1 MMKDVYND
9 KEVLKKEKEDK
20 QKIIRDLA
28 NKISVDMGFN
38 STDDRVRLGEDLS
51 GGPVLMVAGK
61 VDLNNLPDG
70 WKYESKCLI
79 FSDYPQEGL
88 MRMKDGKYEFIPI
101 VHAMDKS
108 RVQEYSS
115 PDDVVNAILS
125 VNPQI
130 SKDQVYYDRDTGNIN
145 IVRTTGNIT
154 MPAGLEMQEG
164 CVVDI
169 NDPYR
174 KKYPVIKSLAS
185 DMTQDN
191 MSVGSGDFNKSDVKK
206 NVDRVAYQKEIQSQ
220 YKTRTSE
227 GATVEQFGKS
237 ILDFSKMKYANEHYM
252 KNGAGEVATR
262 NKDDNYKSFDTA
274 SNSDP
279 RIEATLEL
287 NEIWTRA
294 YSKVAGISGKEGV
307 AGDRA
312 FEGDTTGAMFQ
323 EAIENVSS
331 CPSRNLSDILKFLCE
346 KDSDLLN
353 HTGFLKV
360 MGVFL
365 ADPQIASIL
374 GIENINNATA
384 ENIASGFDK
393 EANKYLTNEA
403 KETSEAVMEMVK
415 EFKPNP
421 NMYN

>member
-1 MMKDVYND
+1 MVKDIYND
-9 KEVLKKEKEDK
+9 KEVLKKDKEAK
-20 QKIIRDLA
+20 QNLIIDLA

-51 GGPVLMVAGK
+51 GNPVLTIAGK
-61 VDLNNLPDG
+61 VDLDNLPDG
-70 WKYESKCLI
+70 WKYESKCLL

-101 VHAMDKS
+101 EHAMDRS
-108 RVQEYSS
+108 RVQQYSS

-125 VNPQI
+125 INTQI
-130 SKDQVYYDRDTGNIN
+130 DKSQVYYDRDTGAIN
-145 IVRTTGNIT
+145 IVGTTGNIT
-154 MPAGLEMQEG
+154 MPPGLEMQDG

-185 DMTQDN
+185 DMTKDN
-191 MSVGSGDFNKSDVKK
+191 MTVGSGDFNKSDVKK
-206 NVDRVAYQKEIQSQ
+206 NVDMVAYQKEIQSQ

-237 ILDFSKMKYANEHYM
+237 LLDFSRMKYANEHYM
-252 KNGAGEVATR
+252 KNEAGDVVTR

-287 NEIWTRA
+287 NEIWARA
-294 YSKVAGISGKEGV
+294 YAKVAGMSGKDGE
-307 AGDRA
+307 ARDKAFQGDN
-312 FEGDTTGAMFQ
+312 TGAMFQ
-323 EAIENVSS
+323 EAIENVSN
-331 CPSRNLSDILKFLCE
+331 CPGRNLSDILMFLCE
-346 KDSDLLN
+346 NDNDLLN

-360 MGVFL
+360 MAVFL
-365 ADPQIASIL
+365 ADPQVASIL
-374 GIENINNATA
+374 GIENINNATTEA
-384 ENIASGFDK
+384 ICRGVDIKANDYLK
-393 EANKYLTNEA
+393 EEA

-415 EFKPNP
+415 EMKPNP
-421 NMYN
+421 NIYN